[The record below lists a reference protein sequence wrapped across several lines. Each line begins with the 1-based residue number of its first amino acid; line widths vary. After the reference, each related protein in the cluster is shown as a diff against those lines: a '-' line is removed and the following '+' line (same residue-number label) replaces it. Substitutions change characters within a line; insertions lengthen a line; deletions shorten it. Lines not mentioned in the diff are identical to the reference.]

1 MDNKAKTWFVLIA
14 CIIVAVIA
22 FVFGAYVY
30 NKKTARN
37 DEPVNIEK
45 LSQVEEIKEN
55 SIYNEIETSTSES
68 KVSPNAIVNEKRYYK
83 KCDHLIRETVDIP
96 EELVNMSEEDVKKYY
111 EGWNIEKYTPT
122 EITIY
127 KEFSGICNEHYIV
140 KKNGDVLGIYIE
152 NDDGVEDDGE
162 QLTGYWITKYQLS
175 REEKDARI
183 TAELA
188 AGTDCSKETGTR

>member
-1 MDNKAKTWFVLIA
+1 MDNKARTWFVLIA
-14 CIIVAVIA
+14 CIIIAVILFA
-22 FVFGAYVY
+22 FGVYVY
-30 NKKTARN
+30 NKKTAQN

-111 EGWNIEKYTPT
+111 AGWNIEKYTPT

-127 KEFSGICNEHYIV
+127 KEFSGICNEHYVV

-152 NDDGVEDDGE
+152 NDDGVQEWLEDTQIE
-162 QLTGYWITKYQLS
+162 VQYLP
-175 REEKDARI
+175 EEDIKDFEVGI
-183 TAELA
+183 KVVGKINLNLFLE
-188 AGTDCSKETGTR
+188 DYE

>member
-111 EGWNIEKYTPT
+111 AGWNIEKYTPT

-152 NDDGVEDDGE
+152 NDDGVDEWLEDTQIE
-162 QLTGYWITKYQLS
+162 IQYLP
-175 REEKDARI
+175 EEDIKNF
-183 TAELA
+183 EV
-188 AGTDCSKETGTR
+188 GVKVVSKTNLNLFLEDYE

>member
-96 EELVNMSEEDVKKYY
+96 GELVNMSEEDVKKYY
-111 EGWNIEKYTPT
+111 AGWNIEKYTPT

-152 NDDGVEDDGE
+152 NDDGAEEWLEDTQIE
-162 QLTGYWITKYQLS
+162 IQYLP
-175 REEKDARI
+175 EEDIKNFEVGVKVVGKTNLNLFLEDY
-183 TAELA
+183 E
-188 AGTDCSKETGTR
+188 

>member
-22 FVFGAYVY
+22 FVFGAYIY

-111 EGWNIEKYTPT
+111 AGWNIEKYTPT

-152 NDDGVEDDGE
+152 NDDEAEEWLEDTQIEIQYLPEEDIKNFEVGVKVVGKTNLNLFLEDYE
-162 QLTGYWITKYQLS
+162 
-175 REEKDARI
+175 
-183 TAELA
+183 
-188 AGTDCSKETGTR
+188 

>member
-22 FVFGAYVY
+22 FVFVAYVY

-111 EGWNIEKYTPT
+111 AGWNIEKYTPT

-127 KEFSGICNEHYIV
+127 KEFSGICNEHYVV

-152 NDDGVEDDGE
+152 NDDGVEEWLEDTQIE
-162 QLTGYWITKYQLS
+162 IQYLP
-175 REEKDARI
+175 EEDIKNFEVGVKVVGKTNLNLFLEDY
-183 TAELA
+183 E
-188 AGTDCSKETGTR
+188 

>member
-22 FVFGAYVY
+22 FVFGAYIY

-68 KVSPNAIVNEKRYYK
+68 KVSPNVIVNEKRYYK

-111 EGWNIEKYTPT
+111 AGWNIEKYTPT

-152 NDDGVEDDGE
+152 NDDEAEEWLEDTQIEIQYLPEEDIKNFEVGVKVVGKTNLNLFLEDYE
-162 QLTGYWITKYQLS
+162 
-175 REEKDARI
+175 
-183 TAELA
+183 
-188 AGTDCSKETGTR
+188 

>member
-1 MDNKAKTWFVLIA
+1 MDNKAKIWFVLIA

-111 EGWNIEKYTPT
+111 AGWNIEKYTPT

-152 NDDGVEDDGE
+152 NDDGVDEWLEDTQIE
-162 QLTGYWITKYQLS
+162 IQYLP
-175 REEKDARI
+175 EEDIKNF
-183 TAELA
+183 EV
-188 AGTDCSKETGTR
+188 GVKVVSKTNLNLFLEDYE

>member
-1 MDNKAKTWFVLIA
+1 MDNKAKTWFVLIV
-14 CIIVAVIA
+14 CIIIA
-22 FVFGAYVY
+22 AILFAFGAYVY
-30 NKKTARN
+30 NRKTAKN

-45 LSQVEEIKEN
+45 ISQIEKVKEN
-55 SIYNEIETSTSES
+55 SVSNEIETSTLES

-111 EGWNIEKYTPT
+111 AGWNIEKYTPT

-127 KEFSGICNEHYIV
+127 KEFLGICNEHYVV

-152 NDDGVEDDGE
+152 NDDGVEEWLEDTQIE
-162 QLTGYWITKYQLS
+162 IQYLP
-175 REEKDARI
+175 EEDIKNFEVGVKVVGKTNLNLFLEDY
-183 TAELA
+183 E
-188 AGTDCSKETGTR
+188 

>member
-1 MDNKAKTWFVLIA
+1 MDNKARTWFVLIA
-14 CIIVAVIA
+14 CIIIA
-22 FVFGAYVY
+22 AILFAFGAYVY
-30 NKKTARN
+30 NRKTARN
-37 DEPVNIEK
+37 DGPVNIEK

-68 KVSPNAIVNEKRYYK
+68 RVSPNAIVNEKRYYK

-111 EGWNIEKYTPT
+111 AGWNIEKYTPT

-152 NDDGVEDDGE
+152 NDDGVEEWLEDTQIE
-162 QLTGYWITKYQLS
+162 VQYLP
-175 REEKDARI
+175 EEDAKDFEVGVKVVGK
-183 TAELA
+183 TNLNLFLE
-188 AGTDCSKETGTR
+188 DYE

>member
-111 EGWNIEKYTPT
+111 AGWNIEKYTPT

-152 NDDGVEDDGE
+152 NDDGVDEWLEDTQIE
-162 QLTGYWITKYQLS
+162 IQYLP
-175 REEKDARI
+175 
-183 TAELA
+183 
-188 AGTDCSKETGTR
+188 KEDIKNFEVGVKVVGKTNLNLFLEDYE

>member
-1 MDNKAKTWFVLIA
+1 MDNKARTWFVLIA

-68 KVSPNAIVNEKRYYK
+68 RVSPNAIVNEKRYYK

-111 EGWNIEKYTPT
+111 AGWNIEKYTPT

-152 NDDGVEDDGE
+152 NDDGVEEWLEDTQIEVQYLPEED
-162 QLTGYWITKYQLS
+162 TKDFEVGVKVVGKTNLNLFLEDY
-175 REEKDARI
+175 E
-183 TAELA
+183 
-188 AGTDCSKETGTR
+188 

>member
-1 MDNKAKTWFVLIA
+1 MDNKAKTWFVLIS

-22 FVFGAYVY
+22 FAFGAYVY

-55 SIYNEIETSTSES
+55 IVSNEIETSTSES

-111 EGWNIEKYTPT
+111 AGWNIEKYTPT

-152 NDDGVEDDGE
+152 NDDGVEEWLEDTQIE
-162 QLTGYWITKYQLS
+162 VQYLP
-175 REEKDARI
+175 EEDAKDFEVGVKVVGK
-183 TAELA
+183 TNLNLFLE
-188 AGTDCSKETGTR
+188 DYE

>member
-1 MDNKAKTWFVLIA
+1 MDNKARTWFVLIS

-22 FVFGAYVY
+22 FAFGAYVY

-55 SIYNEIETSTSES
+55 SVSNEIETSTSES

-111 EGWNIEKYTPT
+111 TGWNIEKYTPT

-152 NDDGVEDDGE
+152 NDDGVQEWLEDTQIE
-162 QLTGYWITKYQLS
+162 VQYLP
-175 REEKDARI
+175 EEDIKNFEVGVKVVGKTNLNLFLEDY
-183 TAELA
+183 E
-188 AGTDCSKETGTR
+188 

>member
-22 FVFGAYVY
+22 FAFGAYVY
-30 NKKTARN
+30 NRKTAKN

-45 LSQVEEIKEN
+45 ISQIEKVKEN
-55 SIYNEIETSTSES
+55 SVSNEIETSTLES

-111 EGWNIEKYTPT
+111 AGWNIEKYTPT

-127 KEFSGICNEHYIV
+127 KEFSGICNEHYVV

-152 NDDGVEDDGE
+152 NDDGVEEWLEDTQIE
-162 QLTGYWITKYQLS
+162 IQYLP
-175 REEKDARI
+175 EKDI
-183 TAELA
+183 KNFEVGVKVVGKTNLNLFLE
-188 AGTDCSKETGTR
+188 DYE

>member
-1 MDNKAKTWFVLIA
+1 MDNKAKTWFVLIV
-14 CIIVAVIA
+14 CIIIA
-22 FVFGAYVY
+22 AILFAFGAYVY
-30 NKKTARN
+30 NRKTAKN

-45 LSQVEEIKEN
+45 ISQIEKVKEN
-55 SIYNEIETSTSES
+55 SVSNEIETSTSES

-111 EGWNIEKYTPT
+111 AGWNIEKYTPT

-127 KEFSGICNEHYIV
+127 KKFSGICNEHYIV

-152 NDDGVEDDGE
+152 NDDGAEEWLEDTQIE
-162 QLTGYWITKYQLS
+162 IQYLP
-175 REEKDARI
+175 EEDIKNFEVGVKVVGKTNLNLFLEDY
-183 TAELA
+183 E
-188 AGTDCSKETGTR
+188 

>member
-1 MDNKAKTWFVLIA
+1 MDNKARTWFVLIA

-22 FVFGAYVY
+22 FAFGAYVY
-30 NKKTARN
+30 NRKTARN

-45 LSQVEEIKEN
+45 LSKVEEVKEN
-55 SIYNEIETSTSES
+55 SVSNEIETSTSES

-111 EGWNIEKYTPT
+111 AGWNIEKYTPT

-127 KEFSGICNEHYIV
+127 KEFSEICNEHYIV
-140 KKNGDVLGIYIE
+140 KKKDDILGIYIE
-152 NDDGVEDDGE
+152 NDDGVQEWLEDTQIE
-162 QLTGYWITKYQLS
+162 VQYLP
-175 REEKDARI
+175 EEDIKNFEVGVKVVGKTNLNLFLEDY
-183 TAELA
+183 E
-188 AGTDCSKETGTR
+188 

>member
-111 EGWNIEKYTPT
+111 AGWNIEKYTPT

-152 NDDGVEDDGE
+152 NDDGVEEWLEDTQIE
-162 QLTGYWITKYQLS
+162 VQYLP
-175 REEKDARI
+175 EEDAKDFEVGVKVVGK
-183 TAELA
+183 TNLNLFLE
-188 AGTDCSKETGTR
+188 DYE

>member
-1 MDNKAKTWFVLIA
+1 MDNKARTWFVLIS

-22 FVFGAYVY
+22 FAFGAYVY
-30 NKKTARN
+30 NRKTAKN

-45 LSQVEEIKEN
+45 ISQIEKVKEN
-55 SIYNEIETSTSES
+55 SVSNEIETSTLES

-111 EGWNIEKYTPT
+111 AGWNIEKYTPT

-127 KEFSGICNEHYIV
+127 KEFLGICNEHYVV

-152 NDDGVEDDGE
+152 NDDGVEEWLEDTQIE
-162 QLTGYWITKYQLS
+162 IQYLP
-175 REEKDARI
+175 EEDIKNFEVGVKVVGKTNLNLFLEDY
-183 TAELA
+183 E
-188 AGTDCSKETGTR
+188 

>member
-1 MDNKAKTWFVLIA
+1 MDNKARTWFVLIA
-14 CIIVAVIA
+14 CIIIA
-22 FVFGAYVY
+22 AILFAFGAYVY
-30 NKKTARN
+30 NRKTARN

-68 KVSPNAIVNEKRYYK
+68 RVSPNAIVNEKRYYK

-111 EGWNIEKYTPT
+111 AGWNIEKYTPT

-152 NDDGVEDDGE
+152 NDDGVEEWLEDTQIE
-162 QLTGYWITKYQLS
+162 VQYLP
-175 REEKDARI
+175 EEDAKDFEVGVKVVGK
-183 TAELA
+183 TNLNLFLE
-188 AGTDCSKETGTR
+188 DYE

>member
-1 MDNKAKTWFVLIA
+1 MDNKAKTWFVLIS

-22 FVFGAYVY
+22 FAFGAYVY

-55 SIYNEIETSTSES
+55 SVSNEIETS
-68 KVSPNAIVNEKRYYK
+68 
-83 KCDHLIRETVDIP
+83 
-96 EELVNMSEEDVKKYY
+96 NMSEEDVKKYY
-111 EGWNIEKYTPT
+111 AGWNIEKYTPT

-152 NDDGVEDDGE
+152 NDDGVEEWLEDTQIE
-162 QLTGYWITKYQLS
+162 VQYLP
-175 REEKDARI
+175 EEDAKDFEVGVKVVGK
-183 TAELA
+183 TNLNLFLE
-188 AGTDCSKETGTR
+188 DYE

>member
-1 MDNKAKTWFVLIA
+1 MDNKAKTWFVLIV
-14 CIIVAVIA
+14 CIIIAVIA

-30 NKKTARN
+30 NRKTARN

-152 NDDGVEDDGE
+152 NDDGVDEWLEDTQIE
-162 QLTGYWITKYQLS
+162 IQYLP
-175 REEKDARI
+175 EEDIKNFEVGVKVVGKTNLNLFLEDY
-183 TAELA
+183 E
-188 AGTDCSKETGTR
+188 

>member
-1 MDNKAKTWFVLIA
+1 MDNKAKTWFVLIV
-14 CIIVAVIA
+14 CIIIA
-22 FVFGAYVY
+22 AILFAFGAYVY
-30 NKKTARN
+30 NRKTEKN

-45 LSQVEEIKEN
+45 ISQIEKVKEN
-55 SIYNEIETSTSES
+55 SVSNEIETSTLES

-111 EGWNIEKYTPT
+111 AGWNIEKYTPT

-127 KEFSGICNEHYIV
+127 KEFLGICNEHYVV

-152 NDDGVEDDGE
+152 NDDGVEEWLEDTQIE
-162 QLTGYWITKYQLS
+162 IQYLP
-175 REEKDARI
+175 EEDIKNFEVGVKVVGKTNLNLFLEDY
-183 TAELA
+183 E
-188 AGTDCSKETGTR
+188 

>member
-14 CIIVAVIA
+14 CIIIA
-22 FVFGAYVY
+22 AILFAFGAYVY
-30 NKKTARN
+30 NRKTARN

-111 EGWNIEKYTPT
+111 AGWNIEKYTPT

-152 NDDGVEDDGE
+152 NDDGVEEWLEDTQIE
-162 QLTGYWITKYQLS
+162 VQYLP
-175 REEKDARI
+175 EEDAKDFEVGVKVVGK
-183 TAELA
+183 TNLNLFLE
-188 AGTDCSKETGTR
+188 DYE

>member
-1 MDNKAKTWFVLIA
+1 MDNKAKTWFVLIV
-14 CIIVAVIA
+14 CIIIA
-22 FVFGAYVY
+22 AILFAFGAYVY
-30 NKKTARN
+30 NRKTAKN

-45 LSQVEEIKEN
+45 ISQIEKVKEN
-55 SIYNEIETSTSES
+55 SVSNEIETSTSES

-111 EGWNIEKYTPT
+111 AGWNIEKYTPT

-152 NDDGVEDDGE
+152 NDDGVHEWLEDTQIE
-162 QLTGYWITKYQLS
+162 IQYLP
-175 REEKDARI
+175 EEDIKNFEVGVKVVGKTNLNLFLEDY
-183 TAELA
+183 E
-188 AGTDCSKETGTR
+188 

>member
-30 NKKTARN
+30 NRKTAKN

-45 LSQVEEIKEN
+45 ISQIEKVKEN
-55 SIYNEIETSTSES
+55 SVSNEIETSTLES

-111 EGWNIEKYTPT
+111 AGWNIEKYTPT

-152 NDDGVEDDGE
+152 NDDGVEEWLEDTQIE
-162 QLTGYWITKYQLS
+162 VQYLP
-175 REEKDARI
+175 EEDAKDFEVGVKVVGK
-183 TAELA
+183 TNLNLFLE
-188 AGTDCSKETGTR
+188 DYE

>member
-111 EGWNIEKYTPT
+111 AGWNIEKYTPT

-152 NDDGVEDDGE
+152 NDDGVEEWLEDTQIEVQYLPEED
-162 QLTGYWITKYQLS
+162 TKDFEVGVKVVGKTNLNLFLEDY
-175 REEKDARI
+175 E
-183 TAELA
+183 
-188 AGTDCSKETGTR
+188 

>member
-111 EGWNIEKYTPT
+111 AGWNIEKYTPT

-127 KEFSGICNEHYIV
+127 KEFSGICNEHYVV

-152 NDDGVEDDGE
+152 NDDGVEEWLEDTQIE
-162 QLTGYWITKYQLS
+162 VQYLP
-175 REEKDARI
+175 EEDAKDFEVGVKVVGK
-183 TAELA
+183 TNLNLFLE
-188 AGTDCSKETGTR
+188 DYE

>member
-1 MDNKAKTWFVLIA
+1 MDNKAKTWFVLIS

-22 FVFGAYVY
+22 FAFGAYVY

-55 SIYNEIETSTSES
+55 SVSNEIETSTSES

-111 EGWNIEKYTPT
+111 AGWNIEKYTPT

-152 NDDGVEDDGE
+152 NDDGVEEWLEDTHYG
-162 QLTGYWITKYQLS
+162 
-175 REEKDARI
+175 
-183 TAELA
+183 
-188 AGTDCSKETGTR
+188 

>member
-22 FVFGAYVY
+22 FVFGAYIY

-111 EGWNIEKYTPT
+111 AGWNIEKYTPT

-140 KKNGDVLGIYIE
+140 KKNGNVLGIYIE
-152 NDDGVEDDGE
+152 NDDGAEEWLEDTQIE
-162 QLTGYWITKYQLS
+162 IQYLP
-175 REEKDARI
+175 EEDIKNFEVGVKVVGKTNLNLFLEDY
-183 TAELA
+183 E
-188 AGTDCSKETGTR
+188 

>member
-96 EELVNMSEEDVKKYY
+96 EELVNMSEEDVKKSYA
-111 EGWNIEKYTPT
+111 GWNIEKYTPT

-152 NDDGVEDDGE
+152 NDDGVDEWLEDTQIE
-162 QLTGYWITKYQLS
+162 IQYLP
-175 REEKDARI
+175 
-183 TAELA
+183 
-188 AGTDCSKETGTR
+188 KEDIKNFEVGVKVVGKTNLNLFLEDYE

>member
-68 KVSPNAIVNEKRYYK
+68 RVSPNAIVNEKRYYK

-111 EGWNIEKYTPT
+111 AGL
-122 EITIY
+122 
-127 KEFSGICNEHYIV
+127 
-140 KKNGDVLGIYIE
+140 KKINAMYL
-152 NDDGVEDDGE
+152 
-162 QLTGYWITKYQLS
+162 
-175 REEKDARI
+175 REERLKSNGNKDW
-183 TAELA
+183 E
-188 AGTDCSKETGTR
+188 